1 MLVGII
7 IGGILLLIVIIF
19 IACYNG
25 LVHKKAAVEEGF
37 ATMDVYMKK
46 RFDLIPNLVETV
58 KGYAKHEKET
68 LDNIIKARGAN
79 YADMTPEQKIES
91 SQKISR
97 MIPNIMAL
105 AESYPELKANE
116 NFMQLSGELSHVE
129 NDIAN
134 ARKYYNGCVKNYNIA
149 CRAFPS
155 GMIASMFHFEQAKM
169 YEVTDEAERENVKVS
184 FD

>member
-1 MLVGII
+1 MVVGLI
-7 IGGILLLIVIIF
+7 IGGIVVLILVIF

-25 LVHKKAAVEEGF
+25 LVHKKIGVEEGF
-37 ATMDVYMKK
+37 STMDVYMKK

-58 KGYAKHEKET
+58 KGYAKHEQET

-91 SQKISR
+91 SEKVSR
-97 MIPNIMAL
+97 LIPNIMAL

-116 NFMQLSGELSHVE
+116 NFMQLSGELSQVE
-129 NDIAN
+129 QDIAN

-149 CRAFPS
+149 CRTFPS
-155 GMIASMFHFEQAKM
+155 GMIASMFHFEPAKM
-169 YEVTDEAERENVKVS
+169 YEVADETERENVKVS